1 MKATLCRRCTGNTRG
16 ERCANF
22 LITLILFANT
32 FYILNIGVVMCII
45 QAYLQKVLVKF
56 CSMCY
61 HEFITAG
68 KSFAKA
74 LQALR
79 QAHFT
84 FCRGGKAPL
93 L

>member
-1 MKATLCRRCTGNTRG
+1 
-16 ERCANF
+16 
-22 LITLILFANT
+22 
-32 FYILNIGVVMCII
+32 MCII
-45 QAYLQKVLVKF
+45 QAYLQKVLVKC

-61 HEFITAG
+61 SKFITEG

-84 FCRGGKAPL
+84 FCGGGKTPL